1 MDSPTIV
8 HISADYP
15 DPLVPAKTS
24 AVKTLIDNTTGY
36 RHVVY
41 SLNRLSRNLGQVTA
55 TEFGPDRIAL
65 AYGAP
70 PRGLF
75 HLTFLERVADWIGA
89 DIRRRGLTVNG
100 FHAHKL
106 SVEGLIVERLARK
119 MNRPFITNIW
129 GDSDLRI
136 TSARPDL
143 RRRWKAVLDEASAII
158 AYAPWTLD
166 AFDARLGLDR
176 AKTHIIPP
184 IVTPDVFTPSP
195 VSEGPRLVTLLN
207 LVSWRRKNLPALIG
221 AVAAARAGRPDIRL
235 DIHGKG
241 PPAAEARVR
250 RHIAAAKAEGFVTLK
265 GPVEN
270 SRVGQTLN
278 AYAAFVMPTRRETFG
293 MVFIEA
299 LFAGL
304 PILHSRGWGVDGF
317 FEDGVV
323 GYACNPRDQSDI
335 LRGLEYLLDNQA
347 ALKTGLVGLNA
358 AGGLDRFKKGHDS
371 PTPTAPSSSG
381 CHTRPKAPVRVRKKV
396 ESPTGISYIRA
407 SGERRHATI
416 GPEGSWKTPRRRP
429 PLLEDAGRPARR
441 TGDQLAIPARAQ
453 KTARPET
460 AEDFLQREGLLAKTP
475 PAFSRLHGLR
485 RQVGGQAPR
494 GRLDRRRIHYSKPVG
509 RRRPR
514 GNTLR

>member
-1 MDSPTIV
+1 MTGPTIV

-24 AVKTLIDNTTGY
+24 AVKTLVEATPGF

-41 SLNRLSRNLGQVTA
+41 SLNRVNRNLGHVTS

-89 DIRRRGLTVNG
+89 DIRRLGLTVGG

-119 MNRPFITNIW
+119 TGRPFITNIW

-136 TSARPDL
+136 TGARPDL
-143 RRRWKAVLDEASAII
+143 RRRWKAILDEASAII
-158 AYAPWTLD
+158 AYAPWTID
-166 AFDARLGLDR
+166 RFDARFGLDR
-176 AKTHIIPP
+176 AKARIIPP

-195 VSEGPRLVTLLN
+195 MSGAPRLVTLLN

-221 AVAAARAGRPDIRL
+221 AVVALRNRRPDISL
-235 DIHGKG
+235 DIYGKG

-250 RHIAAAKAEGFVTLK
+250 KLIIAAKAEGSVRLM

-270 SRVGQTLN
+270 SLVGQTLN
-278 AYAAFVMPTRRETFG
+278 PYAAFVMPTRRETFG

-304 PILHSRGWGVDGF
+304 PILHSRDWGIDGF
-317 FEDGVV
+317 FEDGAV
-323 GYACNPRDQSDI
+323 GYACAPRNQTDI
-335 LRGLEYLLDNQA
+335 LRGLEHLLDNQA
-347 ALKTGLVGLNA
+347 ALKTGLASLSA
-358 AGGLDRFKKGHDS
+358 AGGLDPFKK
-371 PTPTAPSSSG
+371 TAITSAYGAILERLSRTAEG
-381 CHTRPKAPVRVRKKV
+381 VRSRK
-396 ESPTGISYIRA
+396 
-407 SGERRHATI
+407 
-416 GPEGSWKTPRRRP
+416 
-429 PLLEDAGRPARR
+429 
-441 TGDQLAIPARAQ
+441 AIPA
-453 KTARPET
+453 
-460 AEDFLQREGLLAKTP
+460 
-475 PAFSRLHGLR
+475 
-485 RQVGGQAPR
+485 V
-494 GRLDRRRIHYSKPVG
+494 
-509 RRRPR
+509 
-514 GNTLR
+514 